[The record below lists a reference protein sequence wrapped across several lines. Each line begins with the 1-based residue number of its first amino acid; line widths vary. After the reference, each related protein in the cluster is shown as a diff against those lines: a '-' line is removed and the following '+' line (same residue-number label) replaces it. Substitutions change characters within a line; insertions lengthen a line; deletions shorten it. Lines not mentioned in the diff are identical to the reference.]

1 MYYKFALREKRQGD
15 FYYKSKILIIP
26 IDFFDMNKLFKKKG
40 IYLYINRE
48 RMVDKI
54 SFLG

>member
-15 FYYKSKILIIP
+15 FYYKSKILIAP

-54 SFLG
+54 SF